1 MSTHLWGVVA
11 LLSTVMVVVMGI
23 IGALLRTS
31 APAAEAPNF
40 YAMVLATPQT
50 HVWLWVLALLASA
63 NLAILVNL
71 AIKKFRR
78 KGA

>member
-1 MSTHLWGVVA
+1 MSTHLWGAVA

-50 HVWLWVLALLASA
+50 HVWLWVLALLYYFA
-63 NLAILVNL
+63 NRMSSCCRWLFST
-71 AIKKFRR
+71 K
-78 KGA
+78 